1 MIEFLPEISKH
12 NIKLQVLMPESTC
25 PIIADHLSLMRI
37 IGNLMKNAI
46 YYGKDG
52 KIIGVEL
59 LETDAAYELLIWD
72 KGPVF
77 QNMIYKT
84 YLSECTEA
92 NNQETRLLV
101 VAGSAFLFLK
111 RSLRGMVGIYGLKV
125 FHGNE
130 PLLAFPFQNT
140 ILLRNS

>member
-1 MIEFLPEISKH
+1 MNFLFG
-12 NIKLQVLMPESTC
+12 IKALVS
-25 PIIADHLSLMRI
+25 
-37 IGNLMKNAI
+37 
-46 YYGKDG
+46 
-52 KIIGVEL
+52 
-59 LETDAAYELLIWD
+59 
-72 KGPVF
+72 